1 MLAGKKRMEGTT
13 PEIKDPSAE
22 NRAHEGFLGTPSLL
36 LQQNK
41 YLFNAPSVYK
51 APSMSQPSAGPQEE
65 ACMLCSP
72 IGLVVKIRLVQ
83 SGLRIHTD

>member
-1 MLAGKKRMEGTT
+1 MEGTT

-22 NRAHEGFLGTPSLL
+22 NRAHEGFLGTPLL

-51 APSMSQPSAGPQEE
+51 APSTSQPSAGPAEE

-72 IGLVVKIRLVQ
+72 TGLVVKIRLVQ
-83 SGLRIHTD
+83 SWL

>member
-1 MLAGKKRMEGTT
+1 MLVGKKRMEGTT

-51 APSMSQPSAGPQEE
+51 APSTSQPSAGPAEE
-65 ACMLCSP
+65 ACMLYSP
-72 IGLVVKIRLVQ
+72 TGLVVKIRLVQ
-83 SGLRIHTD
+83 SGL